1 MVFKLIYAVLS
12 SATSACFC
20 QSRSHI

>member
-1 MVFKLIYAVLS
+1 MLFKLIFAVLS

-20 QSRSHI
+20 QSR